1 MMNNEQ
7 ELDKVIFRGK
17 KAYRQIKK
25 SERAYIYKVTDTETE
40 HIYYEVFERRFN
52 RRFKCISYPT
62 DKAFGKWAWC
72 ISKGKD
78 HIAAL
83 ESTLKRFDLLSE
95 QKQAA

>member
-1 MMNNEQ
+1 MK
-7 ELDKVIFRGK
+7 ELEPI
-17 KAYRQIKK
+17 IKK
-25 SERAYIYKVTDTETE
+25 GTKTFSQIVRSTRAYIYKVTDTETE